1 MELDAGGPIADLL
14 ATALPEEA
22 AIRSRWQHDAV
33 PPWRRVEP
41 TMVCEVRVTNLDL
54 LVAGIGEFRQS
65 RTIECHSLSAPES
78 RSPLRTPIR
87 VACHDGGLHSY
98 ARLPWQQARVRLS

>member
-14 ATALPEEA
+14 ASARPEEA

-41 TMVCEVRVTNLDL
+41 TVVCEVRVTNLDL
-54 LVAGIGEFRQS
+54 LVAGMTRLTHVQTTSVTHIGS
-65 RTIECHSLSAPES
+65 GA
-78 RSPLRTPIR
+78 
-87 VACHDGGLHSY
+87 
-98 ARLPWQQARVRLS
+98 

>member
-14 ATALPEEA
+14 AAARPEEA

-41 TMVCEVRVTNLDL
+41 TMICEVRVTNLDL
-54 LVAGIGEFRQS
+54 LVNCTPAIAPSWEL
-65 RTIECHSLSAPES
+65 EC
-78 RSPLRTPIR
+78 
-87 VACHDGGLHSY
+87 
-98 ARLPWQQARVRLS
+98 Q